1 VRPAVSVRVEAGA
14 NVLRLLRAPT
24 MRHYPNVWAN
34 PGGSVEPG
42 EMPLQAAVRE
52 LEEETG
58 LVVSPHELRYSHMS
72 IEPPF
77 HVRNYVLRLNRTV
90 EPRLD
95 SEHTAWKWVRTH

>member
-1 VRPAVSVRVEAGA
+1 
-14 NVLRLLRAPT
+14 
-24 MRHYPNVWAN
+24 MRHYPSTWSN

-58 LVVSPHELRYSHMS
+58 IVVAPHELHYSHMS

-77 HVRNYVLRLNRTV
+77 HVRNYIVGLNRMV

-95 SEHTAWKWVRTH
+95 TEHVAWKWVRTH